1 MAGTTC
7 DVWFGCVGVGVKC
20 GGVICDVEGE
30 CEVL

>member
-20 GGVICDVEGE
+20 EGVICDVDGE
-30 CEVL
+30 YGV